1 MRTITNKIWEDREVE
16 YIRDTY
22 SDTSY
27 VYDDYGLQLGAG
39 NAN

>member
-22 SDTSY
+22 SGTSH
-27 VYDDYGLQLGAG
+27 VYADYGLQLEAG

>member
-1 MRTITNKIWEDREVE
+1 MRTITYKIREDREVE

-27 VYDDYGLQLGAG
+27 VYDDYGLQLGTG